1 MSLCYQREHY
11 NITFTDLLP
20 VWQFVLF
27 LFSEDLFS
35 VWIPFGLF
43 YVCVLQAF
51 QVLSLILLSL
61 HASVSFFD
69 IGCFD
74 NCCAFDSFNPFGL
87 FSLWPHAF
95 SFCFF
100 LAPPPHQTISSAL
113 PFTLSD
119 FFSTIWNNT
128 QRITNTAMPFVKIN
142 SYVPMYNGSFFI
154 LVCLKVIVLQ

>member
-11 NITFTDLLP
+11 NIMFTDLLP

-43 YVCVLQAF
+43 YVCVLQAL

-95 SFCFF
+95 TSCFF

-119 FFSTIWNNT
+119 FFPQSE
-128 QRITNTAMPFVKIN
+128 ITLKGSQIQLCPLSRSIAM
-142 SYVPMYNGSFFI
+142 SCY
-154 LVCLKVIVLQ
+154 VCLKVIVLQ

>member
-11 NITFTDLLP
+11 NIMFTDLLS

-43 YVCVLQAF
+43 YVFVLQAF

-74 NCCAFDSFNPFGL
+74 NCVFDSFSPFGL

-100 LAPPPHQTISSAL
+100 LAPPHQTISSAL
-113 PFTLSD
+113 PFTPSD
-119 FFSTIWNNT
+119 FFPAISYNT
-128 QRITNTAMPFVKIN
+128 QRITNTAMPFVKIKRD
-142 SYVPMYNGSFFI
+142 VPMYNGSYFI